1 VTAPFRR
8 VLVGWDGS
16 PDSAEALSVAAQIVG
31 RDGGHVVAL
40 AVFREGTVLEAE
52 DDGDGGQP
60 AIVRLAEV
68 HFEELRRRPTA
79 TPVRLSAHLLVDSRN
94 NAGKAVCDYA
104 AEHGFDLLVL
114 GRHGENGSRGTHLG
128 HVAGEAAQRSQVP
141 VLPRSRASPFA
152 RQQVCP
158 RRP

>member
-1 VTAPFRR
+1 MTAPFRR

-40 AVFREGTVLEAE
+40 AVFREGTAFREGTGLEAD

-141 VLPRSRASPFA
+141 VLLLSAP
-152 RQQVCP
+152 
-158 RRP
+158 